1 MVDIQKLTP
10 RSYRNDMEQKPN
22 LLVRLI
28 REPQWSQ
35 QHPEIMGPNTSFMYF
50 GPGKSSGYLIYGNGP
65 NQPMNSSVRQKKGA
79 AKYALFLSSYQLVLP
94 HCLTTATPP
103 HPPLCF
109 L

>member
-1 MVDIQKLTP
+1 
-10 RSYRNDMEQKPN
+10 MEQKPN

-65 NQPMNSSVRQKKGA
+65 NQPMNGSVRQKKGA
-79 AKYALFLSSYQLVLP
+79 AKYALHLLTQRLTPLSN
-94 HCLTTATPP
+94 
-103 HPPLCF
+103 
-109 L
+109 

>member
-1 MVDIQKLTP
+1 
-10 RSYRNDMEQKPN
+10 MEQKPN

-35 QHPEIMGPNTSFMYF
+35 QHPEIMGPSTSFMYF

-79 AKYALFLSSYQLVLP
+79 AKYAFLSSYQPDLLSDY
-94 HCLTTATPP
+94 HL
-103 HPPLCF
+103 PLCF